1 MQVLCQMKLAIL
13 GHFHILAHFSLKNGL
28 KFYNTSTLARW
39 ATTVV
44 LSTVLNVT
52 R

>member
-28 KFYNTSTLARW
+28 KFANFRKLTGMSQFFHGIL
-39 ATTVV
+39 
-44 LSTVLNVT
+44 L
-52 R
+52 